1 MTLYS
6 EYDRRKQ
13 NIIFKKETIIFFLT
27 LFFSLRNA
35 NKIDSEFSVAYFVLS
50 FALKA

>member
-1 MTLYS
+1 MTEESKILFLKKKPLY
-6 EYDRRKQ
+6 
-13 NIIFKKETIIFFLT
+13 FFLT

-50 FALKA
+50 FCFESMSLFG